1 MRLLLDTHVLLW
13 WLADPSKLG
22 REARD
27 AIRDP
32 QNRVYFSAVNIW
44 EISIKSALGKL
55 PPVDRAEVQ
64 QALQSDSIESL
75 SITASHAWRTAQL
88 PFHHHDPF
96 DRILIAQA
104 AEESLTLVTRDGKLQ
119 QYDVPLLMA

>member
-1 MRLLLDTHVLLW
+1 VRLLLDTHVLLW

-22 REARD
+22 GDARD
-27 AIRDP
+27 AIRNP
-32 QNRVYFSAVNIW
+32 QNPVFFSAASIW

-55 PPVDRAEVQ
+55 PSVDRAEFQ
-64 QALQSDSIESL
+64 QALQSDAMESL
-75 SITASHAWRTAQL
+75 AITASHAWRTAQL
-88 PFHHHDPF
+88 PFHHHAPF

-104 AEESLTLVTRDGKLQ
+104 LEESLTLVTCDDKMQ